1 MVPLYESASLME
13 HGMVIRRFVK
23 VQFVKPQVD
32 SLQVDCLTYFWP
44 CFHFSLL
51 LLFFFAKLIFVM
63 LKCNELSSVRVL
75 NKM

>member
-1 MVPLYESASLME
+1 MTQDLFYVVPPYESASLME

-23 VQFVKPQVD
+23 VQFVKTQVD

-51 LLFFFAKLIFVM
+51 FFFFAKLIFVM
-63 LKCNELSSVRVL
+63 FE
-75 NKM
+75 M